1 MRWREIELGLE
12 NEGISLACEQSI
24 LFIECSTAGTFF
36 FFLLCLFAEKRQE
49 TIAETICYI
58 FILTEGTC
66 AFQQNHGCAVVIQG
80 FFCPKTL
87 GQVTW
92 L

>member
-36 FFLLCLFAEKRQE
+36 FFCYVCLLKKDKKRLLKRFATSSYSLKERAHFNRI
-49 TIAETICYI
+49 T
-58 FILTEGTC
+58 
-66 AFQQNHGCAVVIQG
+66 AV
-80 FFCPKTL
+80 L
-87 GQVTW
+87 